1 MKLVLTLNLQRLK
14 TQEDFGHQKFTL
26 LLTDKFL
33 SGLQGDVEDGPQV
46 QSAESSLPPK
56 LQRAIAA
63 FRVAFNDFDDAL
75 KEPNKNAV
83 TKYLTSMDKAR
94 EKSWRLAKKYLKIM
108 ASHPD
113 ASVAKIANEGV
124 FIFEKYS
131 DPTKLSQTE
140 ANGIFHNL
148 LQDIEKMYESMKQN
162 DDAFLEADQQRTN
175 EEKNRRVGI
184 VQNMRKAADDAYD
197 ELVKSINIAVQ
208 IDEETDYTDYVN
220 SLNVG
225 IERQMTTL
233 KGRATRR
240 KNSLAEEE
248 EDRPTVE

>member
-131 DPTKLSQTE
+131 DPTKL
-140 ANGIFHNL
+140 
-148 LQDIEKMYESMKQN
+148 
-162 DDAFLEADQQRTN
+162 
-175 EEKNRRVGI
+175 
-184 VQNMRKAADDAYD
+184 
-197 ELVKSINIAVQ
+197 
-208 IDEETDYTDYVN
+208 
-220 SLNVG
+220 
-225 IERQMTTL
+225 
-233 KGRATRR
+233 
-240 KNSLAEEE
+240 
-248 EDRPTVE
+248 